1 MIPAKSSINDINL
14 QSISQKILSV
24 KKNNHSERS
33 PCNNNQFQI
42 SHQNTPM
49 TTKLTLGI
57 AKKFPSMAFVN
68 KEMINSNN
76 NINVNN

>member
-33 PCNNNQFQI
+33 PCNNNQFQN

-49 TTKLTLGI
+49 TKLSLGI

-68 KEMINSNN
+68 KEFINSNN
-76 NINVNN
+76 NHINN